1 MKLSER
7 AMLAAGMD
15 PAAKPV
21 QAQMDNAPFRNQYR
35 WGPMGFL
42 STQAVKR
49 MAHKGWPCKVSEL
62 LRTPERQAKLYGKTS
77 KAKPWQSPHQWA
89 LAADVI
95 HARKGWD
102 VPPRCWDDLAAI
114 IKVMAEE
121 YDVRLTH
128 GHYWRFVDS
137 AHFELK
143 DWRVWAD
150 RWGRRVPTQDD
161 LDQCFASVLP
171 KVWKARPDAR

>member
-49 MAHKGWPCKVSEL
+49 MAHKGWPCKVSEFC
-62 LRTPERQAKLYGKTS
+62 G
-77 KAKPWQSPHQWA
+77 
-89 LAADVI
+89 
-95 HARKGWD
+95 
-102 VPPRCWDDLAAI
+102 
-114 IKVMAEE
+114 
-121 YDVRLTH
+121 RLN
-128 GHYWRFVDS
+128 
-137 AHFELK
+137 
-143 DWRVWAD
+143 
-150 RWGRRVPTQDD
+150 GRRS
-161 LDQCFASVLP
+161 CM
-171 KVWKARPDAR
+171 ARRRRPSRGSRRTSGRWRRT